1 MKRLIVYLVLLPLIC
16 GVPFMAVGSGGTVG
30 QFLRD
35 IYMIALV
42 PALIVG
48 LVDRFLEENSL
59 KQGIACA
66 LAGFIT
72 MPIAAFVVL
81 GILDPVLDLFIGVIG
96 ALAAAICWAIARM
109 FATAAKA

>member
-1 MKRLIVYLVLLPLIC
+1 MKRLVVYLVLFPLIC

-48 LVDRFLEENSL
+48 LVDRFLEEDSL

-72 MPIAAFVVL
+72 VPAAAFVVL

-96 ALAAAICWAIARM
+96 AIAAAICWGVLRL
-109 FATAAKA
+109 FAKGAKA